1 MNIKISEFGYYLPEK
16 IQTSLELSL
25 KIGKSESWI
34 LSRTGVSERHISDID
49 VDKMGAKAVLSM
61 KMNTKPDLIINAS
74 GVGKQVLPDTSVFI
88 QKALGWTGIPS
99 FSIHATCL
107 SFMVALVNASG
118 LLNSGFYDRILIV
131 SSERGSKGRNYNQPE
146 SASLLGDASACAIVE
161 KDNERKSKINY
172 WWMNTWPEGANLTE
186 VRGGGTARHPH
197 DSITSFDDN
206 LFHMEGP
213 KVYRLARKKVYGLI
227 NQILEENNL
236 TRDDIDLVIPHQA
249 SGSAVQAYVK
259 YGGFP
264 KEKVIDIIATT
275 GNCVAASIPL
285 AMAIAYKNGQL
296 KRGNK
301 VLIIGTG
308 AGLSAA
314 GLLITF

>member
-1 MNIKISEFGYYLPEK
+1 MNLKITNFGYFLPDK
-16 IQTSLELSL
+16 IQTSLELSE
-25 KIGKSESWI
+25 KINKSENWI
-34 LSRTGVSERHISDID
+34 ISRTGVKERRISTID
-49 VDKMGAKAVLSM
+49 VDEMGAKAIQSM
-61 KMNTKPDLIINAS
+61 GGIEKPDLIINAS

-88 QKALGWTGIPS
+88 QKALSWTGIPS

-107 SFMVALVNASG
+107 SFMTALVNASG
-118 LLNSGFYDRILIV
+118 LLSSGFYNRILIV
-131 SSERGSKGRNYNQPE
+131 SSERGTKGRNYNEPE
-146 SASLLGDASACAIVE
+146 SASLLGDASACVIVE
-161 KDNERKSKINY
+161 NDNSQKSKINY

-213 KVYRLARKKVYGLI
+213 KVYRMARKKVYGLI
-227 NQILEENNL
+227 NQILDENNL

-264 KEKVIDIIATT
+264 KEKVVDIIATT

-285 AMAIAYKNGQL
+285 AMAIAHENGQL
-296 KRGNK
+296 KRGDK